1 MKTTGLLCEE
11 IINFHINNGRIEKAI
26 YTALAG
32 DKCLTPFQWGAIIK
46 NTHPKSV
53 SEILVRAGDQ
63 KFIKKFLD
71 YLIERKQINNL
82 IISSKIFKKQINIV
96 TLEKMVRYHI
106 SEREENSGEEILQ
119 AADIINSTQM
129 KKNWL
134 KTALNQAVGRGNIE
148 LVLKIMTRFPKGTVL
163 EKNKIEDILAV
174 FFARA
179 NEKKE
184 TKDFSLIIRLLNY
197 CSTTEEKEFFM
208 NLIF

>member
-1 MKTTGLLCEE
+1 
-11 IINFHINNGRIEKAI
+11 
-26 YTALAG
+26 
-32 DKCLTPFQWGAIIK
+32 
-46 NTHPKSV
+46 
-53 SEILVRAGDQ
+53 
-63 KFIKKFLD
+63 
-71 YLIERKQINNL
+71 
-82 IISSKIFKKQINIV
+82 
-96 TLEKMVRYHI
+96 
-106 SEREENSGEEILQ
+106 
-119 AADIINSTQM
+119 M